1 MTKETYESS
10 DTDPNRENEA
20 TILPPGER
28 ERSSGRS
35 DGRASER
42 SGFVRRISFVGCIP
56 LPCKS
61 CLYSQSRRTSELA
74 DTDGEGR
81 KEGAEPYRLA
91 AVGNYILTNN

>member
-35 DGRASER
+35 DGRASARGSLGEYLSSAAFLFPVRVVCTVSPETPDEHR
-42 SGFVRRISFVGCIP
+42 S
-56 LPCKS
+56 
-61 CLYSQSRRTSELA
+61 SQTR
-74 DTDGEGR
+74 GGG
-81 KEGAEPYRLA
+81 KGGA
-91 AVGNYILTNN
+91 G